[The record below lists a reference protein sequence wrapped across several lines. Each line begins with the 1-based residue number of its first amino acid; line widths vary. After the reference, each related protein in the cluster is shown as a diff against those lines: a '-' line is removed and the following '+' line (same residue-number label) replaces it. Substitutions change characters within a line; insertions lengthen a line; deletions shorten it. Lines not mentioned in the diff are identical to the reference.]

1 MSHSHCV
8 SFLTGT
14 LPEANQTGI
23 NDSVLDVGG
32 LCTGWITQ
40 TSTTAL
46 QPLGHWSPDCQQHD
60 PTLPSHTA
68 DMYVQP
74 ICPSYT
80 VVGPSSMLT
89 LAHTPLFTNLGVSH
103 NPSYCYLLLTIFQML
118 F

>member
-1 MSHSHCV
+1 MLHSLCM

-14 LPEANQTGI
+14 FTEASQTGL
-23 NDSVLDVGG
+23 NDSVMDVGG
-32 LCTGWITQ
+32 LCTGWIAQT
-40 TSTTAL
+40 TSTAAF
-46 QPLGHWSPDCQQHD
+46 QPLGHWSPADCQQHD
-60 PTLPSHTA
+60 PTLPA

-103 NPSYCYLLLTIFQML
+103 KPSHRYLLLTVFQML